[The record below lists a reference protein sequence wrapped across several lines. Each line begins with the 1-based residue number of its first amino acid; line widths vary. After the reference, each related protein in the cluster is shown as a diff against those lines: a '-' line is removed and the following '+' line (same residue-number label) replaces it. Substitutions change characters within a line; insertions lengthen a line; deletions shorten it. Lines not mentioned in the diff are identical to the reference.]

1 MKIAVAQL
9 NPVIGDFFNNTT
21 RMIAWAKK
29 AKDRNC
35 DLVVFPELS
44 ICGYPPL
51 DLLEDREFIES
62 GINALDWLVNDIS
75 GIGVIVGCVL
85 RNPDAEGKRLYNS
98 AVFFENGRILHQVN
112 KSLLPAYDVFD
123 ESRYFEP
130 GKNNF
135 PLSWKNK
142 KIGLTIC
149 EDVWNDKSI
158 FPNRLYHTDP
168 VEMLIQEGAGV
179 LINISASVFHHG
191 KPLFR
196 SQMLSAIAMKYGI
209 PLIYANQVG
218 GADSV
223 LFDGVSMIFDQ
234 TGKLCARAKD
244 FEEDMVIWN
253 ADDADEN
260 LLELHDISESTS
272 ESVLK
277 ALIMGVRDYVSK
289 CGFHDVVIGL
299 SGGID
304 SALVLAIACM
314 ALGSDHVRAVFMPS
328 RYTSRDNYVDTAQLA
343 KNFGV
348 ICRTIPIDMIFQEFI
363 QSMQIDYQE
372 DNPGVTEQ
380 NIQAR
385 IRGSI
390 LMAVSNANNSLVLS
404 TGNKSELAVGYC
416 TLYGDMNGGL
426 AVISDVPKTMVYE
439 IARFINIPAERIPK
453 RILEK
458 APSAELKP
466 NQTDQDDLPAYD
478 ILDAVLKAYVEDL
491 KTSAEIIQMGFDQNL
506 VRDIISRID
515 KNEYKRYQAAPGLKI
530 TSRAFG
536 FGRRYPL
543 AKRHQR
549 DWRKPNLNNS

>member
-1 MKIAVAQL
+1 
-9 NPVIGDFFNNTT
+9 
-21 RMIAWAKK
+21 
-29 AKDRNC
+29 
-35 DLVVFPELS
+35 
-44 ICGYPPL
+44 
-51 DLLEDREFIES
+51 
-62 GINALDWLVNDIS
+62 VNDIT

-135 PLSWKNK
+135 PLTWKGK
-142 KIGLTIC
+142 KIGVTIC

-168 VEMLIQEGAGV
+168 VEMLIQEGAGM

-234 TGKLCARAKD
+234 TGRLCARAKD

-314 ALGSDHVRAVFMPS
+314 ALGPDHVRAVFMPS
-328 RYTSRDNYVDTAQLA
+328 IYTSTDNYEDTSQLA
-343 KNFGV
+343 NNFGV

-390 LMAVSNANNSLVLS
+390 LMAISNANNSLVLS

-543 AKRHQR
+543 AKRYQR
-549 DWRKPNLNNS
+549 DWRKPNPNNS